1 MNFSSF
7 RRASAAFALLVL
19 ASLFGPELVVAQA
32 YQPGQQVEYKAQNWP
47 EKWEIG
53 VFVRDLPGGTQMV
66 IREKPTQFF
75 PEGFER
81 AYALAEVREAPPPE
95 LAQAQAQAPAP
106 RPAPKAVP
114 APAGGARLAP
124 QTPRPAAGGGGGAG
138 VGAGV
143 GLMSQQDVLGF
154 LKQRLGDGDP
164 FMNPKRE
171 AVLQS
176 LREEVMR
183 RGVDFH
189 SHAIGDFANQIGRYG
204 ALSNVTYALSSNFG
218 PPAVQN
224 ELMGTWRLMKV
235 GATTSVTRGGNL
247 YQRQEYAGLAGSLAL
262 NAGGTY
268 QWHSPS
274 GLLRGNWRPATAE
287 EMAKSDKGGDGVVL
301 LSAKSGADWLV
312 HKRTEEG
319 PEGTGIM
326 IRDLATRNL
335 RERGTR

>member
-1 MNFSSF
+1 MKLSSI
-7 RRASAAFALLVL
+7 RRAAVAFALLVL
-19 ASLFGPELVVAQA
+19 ASLFGAAPTLAET

-81 AYALAEVREAPPPE
+81 AYSLAEVREAAPP
-95 LAQAQAQAPAP
+95 APAQDP
-106 RPAPKAVP
+106 VARPAPKAAPAP

-124 QTPRPAAGGGGGAG
+124 QPLRPAAGAGGGAG
-138 VGAGV
+138 G
-143 GLMSQQDVLGF
+143 GLMGQQDVIAF
-154 LKQRLGDGDP
+154 LQQRLGDGDP
-164 FMNPKRE
+164 FMNPNRE
-171 AVLQS
+171 AVLQA

-189 SHAIGDFANQIGRYG
+189 SHAIGDFANQLGKFG
-204 ALSNVTYALSSNFG
+204 ALSNVTYALSDNFG

-235 GATTSVTRGGNL
+235 GATTSVTRGGNN
-247 YQRQEYAGLAGSLAL
+247 YQRQEYAGLAGSLTV
-262 NAGGTY
+262 NANGTY
-268 QWHSPS
+268 LWNSPS
-274 GLLRGNWRPATAE
+274 GVLRGNWRAASAE
-287 EMAKSDKGGDGVVL
+287 EMAKSDKGGAGVVL
-301 LSAKSGADWLV
+301 LAAKSGADWLV